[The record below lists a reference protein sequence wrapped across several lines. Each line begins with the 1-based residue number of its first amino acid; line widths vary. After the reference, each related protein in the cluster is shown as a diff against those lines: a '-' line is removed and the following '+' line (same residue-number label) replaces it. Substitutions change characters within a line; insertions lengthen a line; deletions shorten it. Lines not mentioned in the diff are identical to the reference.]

1 MVDVVSG
8 DVVVV
13 RFPFTDFT
21 NFKKRPALVVAILK
35 GDDVIICQITSK
47 ARNDPY
53 AVMIEDDDINDGS
66 LHGVSYARP
75 GRLATVDKGIIEYKI
90 GSLKDNKFNLV
101 IDALKS
107 IFDKRGE

>member
-1 MVDVVSG
+1 
-8 DVVVV
+8 
-13 RFPFTDFT
+13 
-21 NFKKRPALVVAILK
+21 
-35 GDDVIICQITSK
+35 
-47 ARNDPY
+47 
-53 AVMIEDDDINDGS
+53 MIEDDDINDGS

-107 IFDKRGE
+107 IFDKRDE